1 MSISKDGAGAML
13 RGVCG
18 LGAVLWALTS
28 CGNRSDRTVLGDG
41 AEARLGKLEVPLDT
55 TGSSGASYRLSASLL
70 LTGPEEQTLLLSGA
84 VPAVEV
90 ELAPG
95 TYQASLNEPWRLSRV
110 DASGP
115 RAVDAV
121 LVSENPATVQI
132 EPDVTTQ
139 LELRFRVE
147 GGEVV
152 PAPDGALS
160 VVVAVDD
167 SPPTGSVC
175 DGAGAAPCLEER
187 LDEALLASGDA
198 SGCLPAQTSSTP
210 LGNVQ
215 ICGDGVVCADGSP
228 GCPIAGLELEA
239 ATEAPASGPTQIAI
253 SAALRNPLAVP
264 VRLPP
269 LFGGGLCR
277 LAVNAAFPEVRT
289 SLNRSDAGDGQVA
302 LQMGPVSAGPANID
316 VSLLQGGALCETLVP
331 LAEDLIAREL
341 QALAGELILSR
352 LPELVA
358 SLRCTECS
366 AGCAL
371 RCPPSP

>member
-1 MSISKDGAGAML
+1 MSISVNAAGVMGRGA
-13 RGVCG
+13 CG
-18 LGAVLWALTS
+18 LGALLCGLAS
-28 CGNRSDRTVLGDG
+28 CGDRSDTTVLGNDT
-41 AEARLGKLEVPLDT
+41 ERRLGTLEVPLDT
-55 TGSSGASYRLSASLL
+55 TGSSGALYRLSASLL
-70 LTGPEEQTLLLSGA
+70 LTGPQEETLLLSGA
-84 VPAVEV
+84 VPAVQV

-132 EPDVTTQ
+132 APDVTTQ

-160 VVVAVDD
+160 VIVAVDD
-167 SPPTGSVC
+167 SPPTGGVC

-187 LDEALLASGDA
+187 LDAALFALGDA
-198 SGCLPAQTSSTP
+198 SGCLPAQTSPTP

-215 ICGDGVVCADGSP
+215 VCADGVVCADGSP
-228 GCPIAGLELEA
+228 GCPISGLDLEV
-239 ATEAPASGPTQIAI
+239 ATEVPPSAPIEIAL
-253 SAALRNPLAVP
+253 SAALRSPLTVP
-264 VRLPP
+264 VRLPA

-277 LAVNAAFPEVRT
+277 LAVNAAFPGVLT
-289 SLNRSDAGDGQVA
+289 SLNRIDAGGGQVA
-302 LQMGPVSAGPANID
+302 LQMGPVSPGPANID
-316 VSLLQGGALCETLVP
+316 VSLLQGGALCNTLVP
-331 LAEDLIAREL
+331 LSEELIAREL
-341 QALAGELILSR
+341 QSLAEELILSR
-352 LPELVA
+352 LPELVE

-366 AGCAL
+366 TGCAL